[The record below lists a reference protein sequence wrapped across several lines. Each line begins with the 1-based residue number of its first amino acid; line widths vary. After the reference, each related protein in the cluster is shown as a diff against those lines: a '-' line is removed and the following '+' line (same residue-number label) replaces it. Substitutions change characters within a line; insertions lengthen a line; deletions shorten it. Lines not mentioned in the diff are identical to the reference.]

1 MPEPSETAGPRDGI
15 GTFDSLAPE
24 KPGLTMPMMPSGITD
39 PYLNLVGE
47 DAARQEAA
55 DLAAAQAG
63 LTIAARTQF
72 QMARAR
78 FFRHKMAL
86 IGLCTFVA
94 ILLFSTIGPLFWHFN
109 YAQITNQFGTG
120 PSMAHPFGTD
130 TIGHDMFAQV
140 MTATATSIQTA
151 FVVAG
156 ISTVLGT
163 LIGAAAGYYGK
174 WADALLMR
182 FTDLVL
188 IVPALVILLV
198 LANTVSKT
206 ANNWFYIA
214 LILAALFWTVLARL
228 VRGVFLSLREREFIE
243 AEHAIG
249 ASARRIIL
257 RHMIPNAIGPIV
269 VNATLTVALAILV
282 EAALSFLGLGIQPPE
297 VSLGYLISQAEG
309 DATVLPY
316 LFYFP
321 AGFLILIILSINFI
335 GDGLRDALDPQQ
347 RVRA

>member
-1 MPEPSETAGPRDGI
+1 MPDTPNIAHELQPSRTTSAVQLPHGAPSAAADGRPAAGTPVPRGDI
-15 GTFDSLAPE
+15 Q
-24 KPGLTMPMMPSGITD
+24 
-39 PYLNLVGE
+39 
-47 DAARQEAA
+47 ARQEAA
-55 DLAAAQAG
+55 ALAAAQAG
-63 LTIAARTQF
+63 LTIKARSQF

-86 IGLCTFVA
+86 IGLGTFLA
-94 ILLFSTIGPLFWHFN
+94 ILLFSTIGPLFWHYN
-109 YAQITNQFGTG
+109 YVQITSQFGTG
-120 PSMAHPFGTD
+120 PSLAHPFGTD

-151 FVVAG
+151 FVVAA

-163 LIGAAAGYYGK
+163 IVGAAAGYYGK

-188 IVPALVILLV
+188 IVPAIVILLV
-198 LANTVSKT
+198 LANAVSRS
-206 ANNWFYIA
+206 AGNWLWIA
-214 LILAALFWTVLARL
+214 LILAALFWTYLARL
-228 VRGVFLSLREREFIE
+228 VRGAFLSLREREFIE

-249 ASARRIIL
+249 ASDWRIIV
-257 RHMIPNAIGPIV
+257 RHMIPNAVGPIV

-282 EAALSFLGLGIQPPE
+282 EAALSFLGLGIQPPQ
-297 VSLGYLISQAEG
+297 VSLGYLIAQAQG

-321 AGFLILIILSINFI
+321 AAFLIAIILAINFI